1 MPNPTASDVHVNAA
15 LTNISVAFM
24 QDADNFIADKVFP
37 VVPVSK
43 QSDRYFV
50 YDKGDF
56 FRDSA
61 QLRAPGTPS
70 AGSGFGI
77 DNTPSYFADV
87 YALHKD
93 VADQIRA
100 NSDAAINPDRD
111 ATQYITQQ
119 LLLKRD
125 VVWAAAFFTTGVW
138 TGSTTGTDL
147 VPANM
152 LNGAWSAAGSTPIED
167 IDREQDSILR
177 QTGHKPNC
185 LVVGVDVHRVLKN
198 HPDVLDR
205 IRYTQEGIVT
215 EQLLAS
221 LLGVDKYL
229 VARSSQNTAAEG
241 ATDVYSFISAADD
254 ALLTY
259 AAPNPGLM
267 TPSGGYLMAWNGY
280 LGAGPQG
287 NRIKRFRMEQNG
299 SDRIEG
305 ELAFSAEL
313 VSAPMGAFFNGIVV

>member
-1 MPNPTASDVHVNAA
+1 MPQPTASDVHVNAA
-15 LTNISVAFM
+15 LTNISVAYM
-24 QDADNFIADKVFP
+24 QESSHFIADKVFP

-56 FRDSA
+56 FRSEA
-61 QLRAPGTPS
+61 QLRAPGSES
-70 AGSGFGI
+70 AGSGFDI
-77 DNTPSYFADV
+77 DNTPSYFANV
-87 YALHKD
+87 YAVHKD
-93 VADQIRA
+93 IDDQIRA

-125 VVWAAAFFTTGVW
+125 KVWASQFFTTGVW
-138 TGSTTGTDL
+138 TGSSTGTDL
-147 VPANM
+147 VPGNM
-152 LNGAWSAAGSTPIED
+152 NNGAWSAAGSTPIED
-167 IDREQDSILR
+167 IDQQCDEVLR
-177 QTGHKPNC
+177 NTGYKPNC
-185 LVVGVDVHRVLKN
+185 LVVGTDVHRVLKN

-229 VARSSQNTAAEG
+229 VARATENTANEG
-241 ATDVYSFISAADD
+241 ATDVMAFVADKTD
-254 ALLTY
+254 CLLTY
-259 AAPNPGLM
+259 SAPNPGLM

-280 LGAGPQG
+280 LGAGPSG
-287 NRIKRFRMEQNG
+287 NRIKRFRLEQYA

-305 ELAFSAEL
+305 ELAFAAQL
-313 VSAPMGAFFNGIVV
+313 VSADLGAFFNGIVT

>member
-15 LTNISVAFM
+15 LTNISIAYM
-24 QDADNFIADKVFP
+24 QAAENFIADKVFP
-37 VVPVSK
+37 ILPVAK

-56 FRDSA
+56 FRSEA

-70 AGSGFGI
+70 AGSGFSI

-87 YALHKD
+87 YAVHKD
-93 VADQIRA
+93 IDDQIRA

-119 LLLKRD
+119 LMLKRD
-125 VVWAAAFFTTGVW
+125 KVFAANFFTNGIW
-138 TGSTTGTDL
+138 TGSSTGNDITTG
-147 VPANM
+147 
-152 LNGAWSAAGSTPIED
+152 LNGKWSAAGSTPIED
-167 IDREQDSILR
+167 VDKECDAILKK
-177 QTGHKPNC
+177 TGYKPNVM
-185 LVVGVDVHRVLKN
+185 VVGTDVHRVLKN

-205 IRYTQEGIVT
+205 IRYTQEGVVT

-221 LLGVDKYL
+221 LLGVDKYV
-229 VARSSQNTAAEG
+229 VARGTENTAVA
-241 ATDVYSFISAADD
+241 
-254 ALLTY
+254 ALLCY

-267 TPSGGYLMAWNGY
+267 TPTAGYMMAWNGY

-287 NRIKRFRMEQNG
+287 NRIKRFRMEHLAA
-299 SDRIEG
+299 DRIEG
-305 ELAFSAEL
+305 EMAFAAKL
-313 VSAPMGAFFNGIVV
+313 VSAEMGCFFNGIVT

>member
-15 LTNISVAFM
+15 LTNISIAYM
-24 QDADNFIADKVFP
+24 QGADHFIADKVFP
-37 VVPVSK
+37 NVPVSK

-56 FRDSA
+56 FRSEA
-61 QLRAPGTPS
+61 QVRAPGTAS

-87 YALHKD
+87 YAVHKD
-93 VADQIRA
+93 IDDQIRA

-119 LLLKRD
+119 LLIKRD
-125 VVWAAAFFTTGVW
+125 KVWAANFFTTGVW
-138 TGSTTGTDL
+138 TGSSTGTDL
-147 VPANM
+147 AAGDL
-152 LNGAWSAAGSTPIED
+152 LNGAWSSAGSTPIED
-167 IDREQDSILR
+167 IDKQSDAILKT
-177 QTGHKPNC
+177 TGFKPNV
-185 LVVGVDVHRVLKN
+185 LVVGPDVHRVLKN

-221 LLGVDKYL
+221 LMGVEKYL
-229 VARSSQNTAAEG
+229 VSRSTENTAAAG
-241 ATDVYSFISAADD
+241 AADSFSFIADSQD

-267 TPSGGYLMAWNGY
+267 TPSGGYMMSWNGY

-287 NRIKRFRMEQNG
+287 NRIKRFRMEHLG
-299 SDRIEG
+299 SDRVEG
-305 ELAFSAEL
+305 ELAFAAEL
-313 VSAPMGAFFNGIVV
+313 VSADLGCFFNECVS

>member
-15 LTNISVAFM
+15 LTNISIAYM
-24 QDADNFIADKVFP
+24 QAAENFIADKVFP
-37 VVPVSK
+37 ILPVAK

-56 FRDSA
+56 FRSEA

-70 AGSGFGI
+70 AGSGFSI

-87 YALHKD
+87 YAVHKD
-93 VADQIRA
+93 IDDQIRE

-119 LLLKRD
+119 LMLKRD
-125 VVWAAAFFTTGVW
+125 KVFAANFFTHGIW
-138 TGSTTGTDL
+138 TGSSTGTDI
-147 VPANM
+147 ATG
-152 LNGAWSAAGSTPIED
+152 LNGKWSAAGSTPIED
-167 IDREQDSILR
+167 VDKECDAILKK
-177 QTGHKPNC
+177 TGYKPNVM
-185 LVVGVDVHRVLKN
+185 VVGTDVHRVLKN

-205 IRYTQEGIVT
+205 IRYTQEGVVT

-221 LLGVDKYL
+221 LLGVDKYV
-229 VARSSQNTAAEG
+229 VARGTENTAVAG
-241 ATDVYSFISAADD
+241 VADSFSFISAADD
-254 ALLTY
+254 ALLCY

-267 TPSGGYLMAWNGY
+267 TPTAGYMMAWNGY

-287 NRIKRFRMEQNG
+287 NRIKRFRMEHLAA
-299 SDRIEG
+299 DRIEG
-305 ELAFSAEL
+305 EMAFAAKL
-313 VSAPMGAFFNGIVV
+313 VSAEMGCFFNGIVT